1 MPTMAM
7 PQPLTLTSSAA
18 ADDDRSL
25 VAAMAGGDQRAL
37 EALYQRH
44 GAACFG
50 YLLRRLEGDRP
61 AAEDLLQDLM
71 LAAWRGAAAFRGDSA
86 VRTWLLGIAHH
97 LWLQEL
103 RRRSRR
109 PRPSEDGEAQLAR
122 LHEPELR
129 PDEAAA
135 GGLRQALDALPE
147 DLRTAVD
154 LTFGQ
159 GLRLQDAARILDL
172 PLGTVK
178 SRLFRARHQLRHL
191 LEASR

>member
-1 MPTMAM
+1 MSAMAM
-7 PQPLTLTSSAA
+7 PQPLSLASRSPAA
-18 ADDDRSL
+18 ADRDL
-25 VAAMAGGDQRAL
+25 VAGVAAGDQRAL
-37 EALYQRH
+37 ESLYQLH
-44 GAACFG
+44 GAACFA
-50 YLLRRLEGDRP
+50 YLLRRLDGDRP

-71 LAAWRGAAAFRGDSA
+71 LAAWRGAAAFRGDSE

-109 PRPSEDGEAQLAR
+109 PRLSDDPETQLEQLRQEDPR
-122 LHEPELR
+122 PEES
-129 PDEAAA
+129 PAV
-135 GGLRQALDALPE
+135 GLRQAMDALPE

>member
-1 MPTMAM
+1 MSAMAM
-7 PQPLTLTSSAA
+7 PQPLSLTRRNAA
-18 ADDDRSL
+18 ADDRDL
-25 VAAMAGGDQRAL
+25 VAAVAAGDQRAL
-37 EALYQRH
+37 ETLYQLH

-50 YLLRRLEGDRP
+50 YLLRRLDGDRP

-71 LAAWRGAAAFRGDSA
+71 LAAWRGAAAFRGDSE
-86 VRTWLLGIAHH
+86 VRTWLLGIAHR

-109 PRPSEDGEAQLAR
+109 PRPSDDPEAR
-122 LHEPELR
+122 LDQLPLEDLQPEDAVQSELR
-129 PDEAAA
+129 EALA
-135 GGLRQALDALPE
+135 ALPP

-191 LEASR
+191 LEAMR

>member
-18 ADDDRSL
+18 ASEDRTL
-25 VAAMAGGDQRAL
+25 VAAVAAGDQRAL
-37 EALYQRH
+37 ETLYQRH
-44 GAACFG
+44 GSACFG

-71 LAAWRGAAAFRGDSA
+71 LAAWRGAAAFRGDSE

-109 PRPSEDGEAQLAR
+109 PTPSEDGEALLTR
-122 LHEPELR
+122 LQQPDPR
-129 PDEAAA
+129 PDAAA
-135 GGLRQALDALPE
+135 VAGLRQALDALPE
-147 DLRTAVD
+147 DLRVAVD

-178 SRLFRARHQLRHL
+178 SRLFRARQQLRHL

>member
-18 ADDDRSL
+18 ASEDRTL
-25 VAAMAGGDQRAL
+25 VAAVAAGDQRAL
-37 EALYQRH
+37 ETLYQRH
-44 GAACFG
+44 GSACFG
-50 YLLRRLEGDRP
+50 YLLRRLDGDRP

-71 LAAWRGAAAFRGDSA
+71 LAAWRGAAAFRGDSE

-97 LWLQEL
+97 LWQQEL

-109 PRPSEDGEAQLAR
+109 PRPSEDGEGQLAR
-122 LHEPELR
+122 LHGEDPR
-129 PDEAAA
+129 PDEATA
-135 GGLRQALDALPE
+135 GGLRQAMDALPE

-178 SRLFRARHQLRHL
+178 SRLFRARQQLRQF
-191 LEASR
+191 LEAPR

>member
-1 MPTMAM
+1 MPAMAM
-7 PQPLTLTSSAA
+7 PQPLSLASRSPAA
-18 ADDDRSL
+18 ADRDL
-25 VAAMAGGDQRAL
+25 VAGVAAGDQRAL
-37 EALYQRH
+37 ESLYQLH
-44 GAACFG
+44 GAACFA
-50 YLLRRLEGDRP
+50 YLLRRLDGDRP

-71 LAAWRGAAAFRGDSA
+71 LAAWRGAAAFRGDSE

-109 PRPSEDGEAQLAR
+109 PRLSDDPETQLEQLRQEDPR
-122 LHEPELR
+122 PEES
-129 PDEAAA
+129 PAV
-135 GGLRQALDALPE
+135 GLRQAMDALPE

>member
-1 MPTMAM
+1 MPAMAM
-7 PQPLTLTSSAA
+7 PQPLSLASRSPAA
-18 ADDDRSL
+18 ADRDL
-25 VAAMAGGDQRAL
+25 VAAVAAGDQRAL
-37 EALYQRH
+37 ESLYQLH
-44 GAACFG
+44 GSACFA
-50 YLLRRLEGDRP
+50 YLLRRLDGDRP

-71 LAAWRGAAAFRGDSA
+71 LAAWRGAAAFRGDSE

-109 PRPSEDGEAQLAR
+109 PRLSDDPEIQLEQLRQEDPRPEESPS
-122 LHEPELR
+122 
-129 PDEAAA
+129 
-135 GGLRQALDALPE
+135 GGLRQAMDALPE

>member
-1 MPTMAM
+1 MPAMAM
-7 PQPLTLTSSAA
+7 PQPLSLASRSPAA
-18 ADDDRSL
+18 ADRDL
-25 VAAMAGGDQRAL
+25 VAAVAAGDQRAL
-37 EALYQRH
+37 ESLYQLH
-44 GAACFG
+44 GAACFA
-50 YLLRRLEGDRP
+50 YLLRRLDGDRP

-71 LAAWRGAAAFRGDSA
+71 LAAWRGAAAFRGDSE

-109 PRPSEDGEAQLAR
+109 PRLSDDPETQLEQLRQEDPR
-122 LHEPELR
+122 PEES
-129 PDEAAA
+129 PAV
-135 GGLRQALDALPE
+135 GLRQAMDALPE